1 MTAFATGGA
10 GLIVLSS
17 NSSTPSVKQPT
28 PLRLSP
34 SNRPSQLQNPSSLAH
49 SRRNLSLLSLLAL
62 LPLGTPPAI
71 AFSFGIQGP
80 KEWLKEQKRK
90 ASKYVL
96 APIEASRRSLRS
108 AYLLLTTEGSGRS
121 EESIREIT
129 SLLDSAVRDC
139 VPQERNSFVAF
150 QARTGV
156 EVCTFSLILKNAASL
171 LDDGDPLK
179 LAAAA
184 SLDDLTSSFGSL
196 NDALRKGSLQIDENR
211 KVAEDELTSTI
222 SSLDKFEQNIK
233 DCLGV

>member
-1 MTAFATGGA
+1 MAEGA
-10 GLIVLSS
+10 EEEGFEVR
-17 NSSTPSVKQPT
+17 PGADRSVPAEP
-28 PLRLSP
+28 PLRLPLIESV
-34 SNRPSQLQNPSSLAH
+34 LLLV
-49 SRRNLSLLSLLAL
+49 LS
-62 LPLGTPPAI
+62 
-71 AFSFGIQGP
+71 FSFFCSVLDPIV
-80 KEWLKEQKRK
+80 LVFIT
-90 ASKYVL
+90 AS
-96 APIEASRRSLRS
+96 
-108 AYLLLTTEGSGRS
+108 EGSGRS

-196 NDALRKGSLQIDENR
+196 NDALRKGSLQIDDNR
-211 KVAEDELTSTI
+211 KVAEMGSQVPYLPLTNSNRASRI
-222 SSLDKFEQNIK
+222 A
-233 DCLGV
+233 